1 MSATHGRI
9 LIIGGSI
16 AGLFAGVLLS
26 RAGWRVDIYERAGE
40 ALASRGAGITTHDE
54 LYAAFAQAGIE
65 LEHEVAVE
73 ARGRVFL
80 DRDGNVLGRYAMPQ
94 LMTSWGLLYR
104 LLRERFPDAHYH
116 LGTSVEDVVQDAEGV
131 SAAFADGARERG
143 DYLIGADG
151 MRSTVRERV
160 MAPAAVRYAGYAAWR
175 GLAAEADL
183 PANVRAFVE
192 GRFMLCLP
200 PGEHMLGYL
209 VAGPGDSVAPG
220 ERWLNWVW
228 YRPAPEATVLR
239 DLLTGSDGAF
249 YPGGIPHH
257 LIRDEVITAMRAD
270 AERLMAPPLRA
281 AIAATPR
288 PFLQPIQELAST
300 QIANGRVMMIG
311 DAAFTA
317 RPHVGLGVSK
327 AAEDAATLARVF
339 ERRGAAF
346 DAALA
351 RWADERLAYGRATV
365 AHSARLGCYLDGV
378 PPADDAERAAH
389 ARYREPEIVMAQI
402 AARHP
407 RRYLEL

>member
-1 MSATHGRI
+1 MTEARGRI
-9 LIIGGSI
+9 LIVGGSI
-16 AGLFAGVLLS
+16 AGLFAGVLL
-26 RAGWRVDIYERAGE
+26 RNAGWAVEIFERAGE

-80 DRDGNVLGRYAMPQ
+80 DRDGRVVGQHDMPQ

-116 LGTSVEDVVQDAEGV
+116 LGTSVEDLVAD
-131 SAAFADGARERG
+131 ADGVIAVLDDGRRERG

-151 MRSTVRERV
+151 MRSTVRALV
-160 MAPAAVRYAGYAAWR
+160 MPPAEVAYAGYCAWR
-175 GLAAEADL
+175 GLAPEADL
-183 PANVRAFVE
+183 PADVQAFVD

-200 PGEHMLGYL
+200 PGEHALGYL

-228 YRPAPEATVLR
+228 YRPAPAATRLR
-239 DLLTGSDGAF
+239 ELLTGSDGAF

-257 LIRDEVITAMRAD
+257 LIRDAVIDAMRTD
-270 AERLMAPPLRA
+270 AERLLAPPLRA
-281 AIAATPR
+281 AVAATPR
-288 PFLQPIQELAST
+288 PFLQPIQELASE
-300 QIANGRVMMIG
+300 ALVAGRVMIIG

-327 AAEDAATLARVF
+327 AAEDAATLAR
-339 ERRGAAF
+339 
-346 DAALA
+346 ALA
-351 RWADERLAYGRATV
+351 VPAAGRAAAIAAWGAERLAYGRATV
-365 AHSARLGCYLDGV
+365 AHSARLGCYLDGLA
-378 PPADDAERAAH
+378 PADEADRARRAH
-389 ARYREPEIVMAQI
+389 YREPAVVLAQI

-407 RRYLEL
+407 RQYLAL